1 MESWGTSVSERILV
15 VGPAWVGDMVMAQSL
30 FLTLANLPDTE
41 IDVLAPAWS
50 VSLTRRMPEVC
61 DAIELPIGHGQLGWS
76 ARRRLGNRLRKKAYS
91 RAIVLPRSF
100 KSALVPLHARIPIR
114 TGYRGEMRYGLLN
127 DIRPLDE
134 NVLTRNVERYVAL
147 ALPADASAPPA
158 VPHPRLQT
166 DGDNQ
171 ARLLARLDLDRNR
184 PVLAMMPGAE
194 YGPAKQWP
202 PESFAAV
209 AREMRGRGC
218 QVWVLGS
225 DRDAQAGREIAEGSD
240 GAAINLCGQT
250 RLLDAVD
257 LLGLAEQ
264 AVANDSGLMHVAAA
278 VGCRVV
284 ALYGSTSPVFAPP
297 LTDRGQTLY
306 LGLECS
312 PCRERECP
320 LGHLRCLREI
330 SPQRVVDAL
339 VAV

>member
-1 MESWGTSVSERILV
+1 MSERILV

-30 FLTLANLPDTE
+30 FLTLADLPGTE
-41 IDVLAPAWS
+41 TDVVAPAWS

-61 DAIELPIGHGQLGWS
+61 DAIELPVGHGQLGWS
-76 ARRRLGNRLRKKAYS
+76 ARRHLGNSLRKKAYS

-100 KSALVPLHARIPIR
+100 KAALVPLHARVPVR
-114 TGYRGEMRYGLLN
+114 TGYLGEMRFGLLN
-127 DIRPLDE
+127 DIRPLDR

-147 ALPADASAPPA
+147 GLPADASAPPA
-158 VPHPRLQT
+158 VPQPSLQT
-166 DGDNQ
+166 DSDNQ
-171 ARLLARLDLDRNR
+171 ARLLARLDLNQNR

-202 PESFAAV
+202 PGSFAAV
-209 AREMRGRGC
+209 AREMGGRGY

-225 DRDAQAGREIAEGSD
+225 DRDAQAGREIAEGSE
-240 GAAINLCGQT
+240 GAAINLCGRT

-284 ALYGSTSPVFAPP
+284 ALYGSTSPAFAPP

-306 LGLECS
+306 LGLDCS
-312 PCRERECP
+312 PCRQRECP
-320 LGHLRCLREI
+320 LGHLRCLTELT
-330 SPQRVVDAL
+330 PQQVVDAL